1 MRYKINLITQSD
13 AIKFVSIA
21 NKLEEDIYL
30 TNGDHRFVVSAK
42 SLLGVRYGQ
51 IEWNDLYVECEKDL
65 FLEMNEFLAD

>member
-1 MRYKINLITQSD
+1 MRYKINLITKTD

-30 TNGDHRFVVSAK
+30 TNRDHRFVVNAK

-65 FLEMNEFLAD
+65 YLEMNEFLAD